1 MNAYFASFM
10 LLLFNAVGLA
20 VPASA
25 AAAERMV
32 PELGS
37 AANLSEAAIVDSS
50 SVIEVAGFVSPDHQS
65 CAVAAACVT
74 APLTIVKAGSKTPV
88 WTVATMR
95 AEDGDKLEH
104 EEGAP

>member
-37 AANLSEAAIVDSS
+37 PVNLSEAAVVDPS
-50 SVIEVAGFVSPDHQS
+50 SVIEAARFISSDHQF
-65 CAVAAACVT
+65 CAMAAACVT
-74 APLTIVKAGSKTPV
+74 APRTIVKAGSKTPV
-88 WTVATMR
+88 WVVATMR

>member
-25 AAAERMV
+25 AAAERVV

-37 AANLSEAAIVDSS
+37 VASLSEAVEVESS
-50 SVIEVAGFVSPDHQS
+50 TVMATASFTVSDQQS
-65 CAVAAACVT
+65 CALAEACLLV
-74 APLTIVKAGSKTPV
+74 PRVMDKAGSGTPV
-88 WTVATMR
+88 WAVVVMR
-95 AEDGDKLEH
+95 SEAGDKLEH